1 MLFDRHESEV
11 VMFALNFY
19 STVFAHALRDGRK
32 TVTIRLGD
40 KRDKYADGQ
49 LVWVTVGQRY
59 GTRQR
64 ILTAVIDRVETKL
77 LRDVTPREI
86 ERDNAALRE
95 HADLVDFLSKIYGR
109 KVALDDTVTVI
120 HFSRVADTREE

>member
-1 MLFDRHESEV
+1 
-11 VMFALNFY
+11 MFALNFY